1 MGNAAEAIETPQ
13 EETPAPVEGTEA
25 PASEQPPEAAP
36 APLDELERARIEI
49 RRRTSTLKKRERE
62 LEQRSQSFA
71 EKEKS
76 LAEVDELRKLKD
88 SDPWEFIQRI
98 GVDPRELVS
107 RSYEKAQKA
116 ADPALAKV
124 QELEERLA
132 AQEKARLEAEA
143 TAARAQDLA
152 VVDSTLTG
160 MATDLPALF
169 AFIEDGEYSKSDVIE
184 YAYQEIVSH
193 HAKTGVVLDVS
204 EVLKTYDQQLLEAAE
219 KAARRYQRLRPPAP
233 EPTTAPAT
241 APALLGKPKASPTLS
256 NRDVAVKS
264 SERPPANREE
274 LIKDMAEQYRRMVKR

>member
-1 MGNAAEAIETPQ
+1 MGNAAEDIETPQ
-13 EETPAPVEGTEA
+13 EATETPAPVEGTEA
-25 PASEQPPEAAP
+25 PAVEQPPEP
-36 APLDELERARIEI
+36 APLDELERARVEI

-88 SDPWEFIQRI
+88 SDPWEFMQKL

-132 AQEKARLEAEA
+132 TQEKARLEAEA
-143 TAARAQDLA
+143 AAVRAQDLA
-152 VVDSTLTG
+152 VVDSTLNG

-169 AFIEDGEYSKSDVIE
+169 AFIEDGEYSKADVIE

-204 EVLKTYDQQLLEAAE
+204 EVLTTYDQQLLQAAE

-233 EPTTAPAT
+233 EPTPAPA

-256 NRDVAVKS
+256 NRDVAAKS
-264 SERPPANREE
+264 SERPPTTREE
-274 LIKDMAEQYRRMVKR
+274 LIKDMTEQYRRMTKR